1 MVLTSYKYKQE
12 VKKHFY
18 AKMPSLKSIAIFLL
32 FISLIISI
40 MGLVG

>member
-18 AKMPSLKSIAIFLL
+18 AKMPSLKNTAAFLL
-32 FISLIISI
+32 FLLLVASLMAI
-40 MGLVG
+40 G